1 MDLDDDVSST
11 SSSVESTSSK
21 PNSAPPAREYL
32 LHKAKF
38 TTTGRV
44 VEGVKSPPM
53 HPLAHEKLFDPET
66 GKPNVLKLKKWFR
79 KEGRLNKDDILTIVS
94 EASAILRKEPNLLSV
109 SSPIT
114 GTLELLACRSNLEI
128 RQPFGDSVALLYLDS
143 SSLSVGACSFSLYPS
158 ILGLQQGLDAQF
170 SP

>member
-1 MDLDDDVSST
+1 MDDANASNSMDLDDDVSST

-21 PNSAPPAREYL
+21 PTSTAPAREYL

-66 GKPNVLKLKKWFR
+66 GKPNAAKLKKWFR
-79 KEGRLNKDDILTIVS
+79 KEGRLHKDDILSLVS
-94 EASAILRKEPNLLSV
+94 EASAVLRKEPNLLSV

-114 GTLELLACRSNLEI
+114 GTLELLSCRT
-128 RQPFGDSVALLYLDS
+128 
-143 SSLSVGACSFSLYPS
+143 
-158 ILGLQQGLDAQF
+158 
-170 SP
+170 

>member
-1 MDLDDDVSST
+1 MDDATTSNSMDLDDDASSM
-11 SSSVESTSSK
+11 SSSAESTSSK
-21 PNSAPPAREYL
+21 PAAAPAREYL

-53 HPLAHEKLFDPET
+53 YPLAHDKLFDPET
-66 GKPNVLKLKKWFR
+66 GKPNTQKLKKWFR
-79 KEGRLNKDDILTIVS
+79 KEGRLHKEDIMTIVS

-114 GTLELLACRSNLEI
+114 GTRELL
-128 RQPFGDSVALLYLDS
+128 LL
-143 SSLSVGACSFSLYPS
+143 
-158 ILGLQQGLDAQF
+158 
-170 SP
+170 